1 MKKYR
6 HGARRPLGMRYKAA
20 YTVKIAVD
28 SLMLSLVLPYFVVVL
43 LRLGRIACG
52 AEDYVAGVRGA
63 IIIEVSIVVA
73 YAVVW
78 LTFHKYPYFTSGLP
92 PSAQKE
98 GNLALFLPA
107 LQGYGGMIV
116 LFTCWA
122 MEAMAFFF
130 LWYTPILA
138 TNGFLLSFFGVTIVP
153 IPLFYWAMYSID
165 RVLRGK
171 EGEALKELQAQE
183 QPRLQAARESV
194 ACWRL
199 GWAEWAVES
208 LIYAGLSLALWRALA
223 SGGVE
228 WRQWWVATVAA
239 MGVAGL
245 RVLER
250 LSPRWIPCGRPEA
263 WAWGV
268 RAVRFG
274 VAVAA
279 CAGI

>member
-1 MKKYR
+1 MKKFR
-6 HGARRPLGMRYKAA
+6 HDARRPLGMRYKAA
-20 YTVKIAVD
+20 HTVKIAVD

-52 AEDYVAGVRGA
+52 VEDYVAGGRGA
-63 IIIEVSIVVA
+63 VIAEAAAALVVA
-73 YAVVW
+73 LTRVV
-78 LTFHKYPYFTSGLP
+78 LQRYPQITNGLP

-98 GNLALFLPA
+98 GNLELFLPA
-107 LQGYGGMIV
+107 LRGYCGVMV
-116 LFTCWA
+116 LFTCLA
-122 MEAMAFFF
+122 MDVMAFCF
-130 LWYTPILA
+130 LWYTPIFA
-138 TNGFLLSFFGVTIVP
+138 TQGPILVILGVAQVP
-153 IPLFYWAMYSID
+153 VPLFYWAMYSME

-194 ACWRL
+194 VCWRL

-208 LIYAGLSLALWRALA
+208 LIYTGLSVALWQALA
-223 SGGVE
+223 GGGVE
-228 WRQWWVATVAA
+228 WRQWWMATVAA

-250 LSPRWIPCGRPEA
+250 LSPRWIPRGRPEA

-268 RAVRFG
+268 RAVRLG

>member
-1 MKKYR
+1 
-6 HGARRPLGMRYKAA
+6 MRYKAA
-20 YTVKIAVD
+20 YMVQIAAD
-28 SLMLSLVLPYFVVVL
+28 SLMLSVVLPYFVVVL

-52 AEDYVAGVRGA
+52 VEDYVAGVRGA
-63 IIIEVSIVVA
+63 VIAEATVAFVVA
-73 YAVVW
+73 LTRVV
-78 LTFHKYPYFTSGLP
+78 LQRYPQITNGLP

-107 LQGYGGMIV
+107 LRGYFGMIV
-116 LFTCWA
+116 LFSCLTV
-122 MEAMAFFF
+122 EAMAFFF
-130 LWYTPILA
+130 LWYPPIFATKRPLPVIFGMLLA
-138 TNGFLLSFFGVTIVP
+138 P

-183 QPRLQAARESV
+183 QPRLQAARASV

-199 GWAEWAVES
+199 GWAAWAVES
-208 LIYAGLSLALWRALA
+208 LIYAGLSVALWQALA
-223 SGGVE
+223 GGWVE

-250 LSPRWIPCGRPEA
+250 LSPRWVTSGRPEA

-268 RAVRFG
+268 RAVRLG

>member
-1 MKKYR
+1 MKKFR
-6 HGARRPLGMRYKAA
+6 HGARYPLGMRYKAA

-28 SLMLSLVLPYFVVVL
+28 SLMLSVVLPYFVVVL
-43 LRLGRIACG
+43 LRLGRIAFG
-52 AEDYVAGVRGA
+52 VEDYVAGVRGA
-63 IIIEVSIVVA
+63 VIAEVTVAIVVA
-73 YAVVW
+73 LTRVV
-78 LTFHKYPYFTSGLP
+78 LQRYPQITNGLP

-107 LQGYGGMIV
+107 LRGYCGMV
-116 LFTCWA
+116 MFFACWA

-138 TNGFLLSFFGVTIVP
+138 SNGFLLSFFGVVIAP

-183 QPRLQAARESV
+183 QSRLQAARESV

-199 GWAEWAVES
+199 GWAAWAAEG
-208 LIYAGLSLALWRALA
+208 LIYAGLSLALWQALA

-250 LSPRWIPCGRPEA
+250 LSPQWIPSGRPEA

-268 RAVRFG
+268 RAVRLG

>member
-1 MKKYR
+1 MKKLR
-6 HGARRPLGMRYKAA
+6 DGARRPLGMRYRAA
-20 YTVKIAVD
+20 YTVKTAAD
-28 SLMLSLVLPYFVVVL
+28 SLMLSGVLPYFVVVL

-52 AEDYVAGVRGA
+52 VDEYVAGVSGA
-63 IIIEVSIVVA
+63 IIVEVSVVVVF
-73 YAVVW
+73 AVAW
-78 LTFHKYPYFTSGLP
+78 LALQKYPQMVNGLP

-107 LQGYGGMIV
+107 LRGYCGMVV
-116 LFTCWA
+116 LFSCLAT
-122 MEAMAFFF
+122 EAMAFFF

-138 TNGFLLSFFGVTIVP
+138 SNSFLLSFFGVVIAPVL
-153 IPLFYWAMYSID
+153 LFYWVMYAMD

-208 LIYAGLSLALWRALA
+208 LIYAGLSLALWQALA
-223 SGGVE
+223 GGGVV

-250 LSPRWIPCGRPEA
+250 LSPRWVTSRRPEA
-263 WAWGV
+263 WAWGARVV
-268 RAVRFG
+268 RLG

>member
-1 MKKYR
+1 MKKFR
-6 HGARRPLGMRYKAA
+6 HEARRPLGMRYKAA
-20 YTVKIAVD
+20 YTVKIAAD
-28 SLMLSLVLPYFVVVL
+28 SLMLSVVLPYFVVVL
-43 LRLGRIACG
+43 LRLVRIACG
-52 AEDYVAGVRGA
+52 VEDYVAGGRGA
-63 IIIEVSIVVA
+63 VIAEAAAALVVA
-73 YAVVW
+73 LTRVV
-78 LTFHKYPYFTSGLP
+78 LQRYPQITNGLP

-98 GNLALFLPA
+98 GNLELFLPA
-107 LQGYGGMIV
+107 LRGYFGVVV
-116 LFTCWA
+116 LFSCLTV
-122 MEAMAFFF
+122 EAMAFFF
-130 LWYTPILA
+130 LWYPPIFA
-138 TNGFLLSFFGVTIVP
+138 TKRPLPVIFGMLLVP

-171 EGEALKELQAQE
+171 EGGALKELQAQE

-208 LIYAGLSLALWRALA
+208 LICAGLSLALWRALA
-223 SGGVE
+223 IGGVE

-250 LSPRWIPCGRPEA
+250 LSPRWIPRGRPEA

-268 RAVRFG
+268 RAVRLG

>member
-1 MKKYR
+1 MKKFR
-6 HGARRPLGMRYKAA
+6 HGARYPLGMRYKAA

-28 SLMLSLVLPYFVVVL
+28 SLMLSVVLPYFVVVL

-52 AEDYVAGVRGA
+52 VEDYVAGVRGA
-63 IIIEVSIVVA
+63 VIAEATVAIVVA
-73 YAVVW
+73 LTWVV
-78 LTFHKYPYFTSGLP
+78 LQRYPQITNGLP

-107 LQGYGGMIV
+107 LRGYFGVVV
-116 LFTCWA
+116 LFSCLTV
-122 MEAMAFFF
+122 EAMAFFF
-130 LWYTPILA
+130 LWYPPIFA
-138 TNGFLLSFFGVTIVP
+138 TKRPLPVIFGMLLVP

-171 EGEALKELQAQE
+171 EGGALKELQAQE
-183 QPRLQAARESV
+183 QPRLQAAWESV

-199 GWAEWAVES
+199 GWAEWAVEI
-208 LIYAGLSLALWRALA
+208 LIYAGLSLWRALA

-228 WRQWWVATVAA
+228 WRQWWVAIVAA

-245 RVLER
+245 RMLER
-250 LSPRWIPCGRPEA
+250 LSPRWIPSGRPEA

-268 RAVRFG
+268 RAVRLG

-279 CAGI
+279 CAGM

>member
-1 MKKYR
+1 MK
-6 HGARRPLGMRYKAA
+6 HGARRPLGMRYKVAHM
-20 YTVKIAVD
+20 VKIAAD

-63 IIIEVSIVVA
+63 IIIEVSVVVA

-92 PSAQKE
+92 PTAQTE

-116 LFTCWA
+116 LFTCGV
-122 MEAMAFFF
+122 MESMAFFF

-138 TNGFLLSFFGVTIVP
+138 TNGFLLSFIGVTIVP

-171 EGEALKELQAQE
+171 ESEALKELQAQE
-183 QPRLQAARESV
+183 QPQLQAARVSV

-199 GWAEWAVES
+199 GWAEWAVEG
-208 LIYAGLSLALWRALA
+208 LIYAGLSVALWQAL
-223 SGGVE
+223 SGGGVE

-245 RVLER
+245 RMLER
-250 LSPRWIPCGRPEA
+250 LSPRWVTSGRPEA

-268 RAVRFG
+268 RAVRLG

>member
-1 MKKYR
+1 MKKFR
-6 HGARRPLGMRYKAA
+6 HEARRPLGMRYKAA
-20 YTVKIAVD
+20 HTVKIAAD
-28 SLMLSLVLPYFVVVL
+28 SLMLSVVLPYFVVVL
-43 LRLGRIACG
+43 LRLVRIACG
-52 AEDYVAGVRGA
+52 VEDYVAGVRGA
-63 IIIEVSIVVA
+63 IIIEVSVVVA
-73 YAVVW
+73 FAVVW
-78 LTFHKYPYFTSGLP
+78 LTLHKYPYFTSGLP

-116 LFTCWA
+116 FFTCLV
-122 MEAMAFFF
+122 MESMAFFF

-138 TNGFLLSFFGVTIVP
+138 TTGFLLSFIGVTIVP
-153 IPLFYWAMYSID
+153 IPLSHWAIYSID

-199 GWAEWAVES
+199 GWAAWAVES
-208 LIYAGLSLALWRALA
+208 LIYAGLSVALWQALA

-228 WRQWWVATVAA
+228 WWVATVAA

-250 LSPRWIPCGRPEA
+250 LSPRWVPRRRPEA

-268 RAVRFG
+268 RAVRLG